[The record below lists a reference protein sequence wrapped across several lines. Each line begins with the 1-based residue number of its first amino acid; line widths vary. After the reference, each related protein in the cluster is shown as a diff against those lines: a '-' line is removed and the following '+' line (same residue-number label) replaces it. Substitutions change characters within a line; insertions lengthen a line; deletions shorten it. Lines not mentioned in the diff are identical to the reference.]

1 MKTQSSAKSGLLALL
16 LLGIGSAANAQTYTQ
31 SVTLLPGWN
40 SVFLE
45 VTPADPTVG
54 TVFGNAAIDSVWEAR
69 TRVSTVQFIQNQNEV
84 AFNRAGWS
92 VYIPTNRIE
101 SVNNDLFAVAAN
113 HSYLV
118 KVTGSAAVTINIT
131 GRPSLKQQPFLPDA
145 YTLRGFHIDPAHPP
159 TFQAFFGASPA
170 HTDPASGLVQN
181 IYRLNNAS
189 SQWQLVNA
197 TDTLASGVA
206 YWVYT
211 AGASS
216 YAGPLSAA
224 TVIGDG
230 LDYGVV
236 SSQLLLT
243 LQNNTLS
250 SATAAL
256 IDLGASP
263 RPLAYYQF
271 APGDLSPAW
280 LDLPQNLPS
289 ALDAGASRN
298 LRLAIRRAQM
308 TGPNYTTVFQITD
321 GQGTR
326 ILVPV
331 STTRPAAVVSAS
343 GGIPVGLQAGLWVG
357 DITLNAVAEA
367 RVNPTNPT
375 PTKSAFDLR
384 LLVHVDTN
392 GVTRLLREVI
402 QMFQNGTTTNNP
414 AGQPVVS
421 QPGRYDLLTDDTL
434 LPQFQGATVRDGV
447 PVGRRFSTSSFDFD
461 PPGGTNYVTMSGT
474 FGISNSIGCTISLQ
488 PTTPTNPFLHRY
500 HPDHDNLDGNYQP
513 IALGAPE
520 VFTIVRQIQL
530 QFTPADP
537 TGQTTDPDYG
547 YRSIG
552 GNYSETVSGLH
563 NNSLVCSGIFH
574 LTKVID
580 TSVLNQ

>member
-1 MKTQSSAKSGLLALL
+1 MKTQSACQSGLLALL
-16 LLGIGSAANAQTYTQ
+16 LGIGFGAGAQTYTQ

-40 SVFLE
+40 SIFLE

-54 TVFGNAAIDSVWEAR
+54 TVFSNGAIDSVWEAR
-69 TRVSTVQFIQNQNEV
+69 TRVSTVQFIQNQNEAV
-84 AFNRAGWS
+84 FNRAGWS

-101 SVNNDLFAVAAN
+101 SINNDLFAVAAN

-118 KVTGSAAVTINIT
+118 KVTGNAAMTISIS
-131 GRPSLKQQPFLPDA
+131 GRPSLRQQPFQPDA
-145 YTLRGFHIDPAHPP
+145 YSLRGFHVDPANAP
-159 TFQAFFGASPA
+159 TFQAFFGSSAA
-170 HTDPASGLVQN
+170 HTDPATGLVRN
-181 IYRLNNAS
+181 IYRLNNGS
-189 SQWQLVNA
+189 SQWELVNPS
-197 TDTLASGVA
+197 DPLKSGVA

-211 AGASS
+211 VGASS

-224 TVIGDG
+224 TIIGDG
-230 LDYGVV
+230 LDYGTV
-236 SSQLLLT
+236 SSQLLLS
-243 LQNNTLS
+243 LQNNTPGAVGS
-250 SATAAL
+250 SLT
-256 IDLGASP
+256 DLGSGP

-280 LDLPQNLPS
+280 LDLPQSQPFNLDP
-289 ALDAGASRN
+289 GATRN
-298 LRLAIRRAQM
+298 VSLAVRRGQM
-308 TGPNYTTVFQITD
+308 TGASYSTVFQITD
-321 GQGTR
+321 GHGTR

-331 STTRPAAVVSAS
+331 SAARPAAVVSAS
-343 GGIPVGLQAGLWVG
+343 GGIPVGLQAGLWTG
-357 DITLNAVAEA
+357 DVTVNAVAET

-375 PTKSAFDLR
+375 TTKSTFDLR

-402 QMFQNGTTTNNP
+402 QMFQPGTVTNN
-414 AGQPVVS
+414 AMGQAVVS
-421 QPGRYDLLTDDTL
+421 QPGRYVLLTDDSL
-434 LPQFQGATVRDGV
+434 LPRFQGATVRDGV

-474 FGISNSIGCTISLQ
+474 FGISNTVGCTITLQ

-513 IALGAPE
+513 IVQGAPE
-520 VFTIVRQIQL
+520 VFTIVRNIQL
-530 QFTPADP
+530 RFTPTDP
-537 TGQTTDPDYG
+537 TGQTIDPDYG